1 MMLDGLNDVLSED
14 SRTDP
19 SSNSCLEREQFRGVS
34 STLPNRSVSTQN
46 LPSVGNSPIR
56 RSLSKAKV
64 SWENRRSVEFLN
76 TLHLKNENGSGSE
89 SFQKTSAYYN
99 DELDSNTSQSGI
111 KPSKSRLRPSGSNL
125 NRSRSMTT
133 GDLNFTHVSMV
144 CIFGVQLDILFII

>member
-19 SSNSCLEREQFRGVS
+19 SSNSCLEREQFRGGS
-34 STLPNRSVSTQN
+34 ATLPNRSVSTQN
-46 LPSVGNSPIR
+46 LPSVGNNSPIR
-56 RSLSKAKV
+56 RSLSKSKV

-76 TLHLKNENGSGSE
+76 TLHLKNENGSGGD
-89 SFQKTSAYYN
+89 KTFFN

-111 KPSKSRLRPSGSNL
+111 RPSKSRLRPSGSNL

-144 CIFGVQLDILFII
+144 CIFGV